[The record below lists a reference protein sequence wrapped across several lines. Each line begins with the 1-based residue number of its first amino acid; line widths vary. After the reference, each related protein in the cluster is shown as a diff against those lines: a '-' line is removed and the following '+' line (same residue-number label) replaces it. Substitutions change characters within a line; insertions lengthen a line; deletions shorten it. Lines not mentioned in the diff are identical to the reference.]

1 VERIVLQVSMG
12 SAGMRACGPT
22 ASNNDEET
30 FRMIN
35 IDKALLRQLLVIERP
50 WEVREYRLDVRKH
63 RCDVWIAQEPERGWF
78 GRPKSAPVGET
89 AVWQHLAI
97 GQIRFHL
104 HVNIPVGFDSK
115 GLGWMGE
122 RDMPFTRALAARVF
136 ALFSEGISLQSVCS
150 LLDLNLQHVWNYR
163 FALDNGRAGGA
174 DFEAPT
180 RTAMPVPA
188 ASRAVSAQDAGAV
201 PDIADPVWLR
211 LLSGE
216 IKLDIK
222 VLSLKLMLAKLRS
235 QMDVIQDEEVRLM
248 KLKELHRY
256 FVKNERVLTHEL
268 NQLRLG

>member
-1 VERIVLQVSMG
+1 
-12 SAGMRACGPT
+12 
-22 ASNNDEET
+22 
-30 FRMIN
+30 MIN

-104 HVNIPVGFDSK
+104 HVNIPAGFDSK

-122 RDMPFTRALAARVF
+122 RGMPFTRALAARVF

-188 ASRAVSAQDAGAV
+188 ASRAVSVQDAGAV

-216 IKLDIK
+216 LKLDIK